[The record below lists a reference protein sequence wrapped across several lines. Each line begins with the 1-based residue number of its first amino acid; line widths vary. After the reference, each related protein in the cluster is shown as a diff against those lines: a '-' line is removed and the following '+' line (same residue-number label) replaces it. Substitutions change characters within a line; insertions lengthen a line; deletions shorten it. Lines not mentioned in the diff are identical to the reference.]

1 MSMIS
6 LITILLVISC
16 LAVMLVLGGIAV
28 ALWLQN
34 RSTDQDFQAP
44 PPTTS
49 PADWMG
55 GQTPEQPAALTGDW
69 QEQIHSLLQSGKK
82 IEAIKIYRQA
92 TGVGLKEAKDAVEA
106 LERGEPIAIS
116 EAPAAVSSGDL
127 EADVRAALAQ
137 GSKIEAIK
145 IYRQATGLGLKE
157 AKDAVEAM
165 ERGETLAAPPPQPT
179 PALIGS
185 LDAQVRDLLASGKK
199 IEAIKIYREATGLG
213 LKEAKDAVEAIERE
227 I

>member
-34 RSTDQDFQAP
+34 RATDQDFQPPSSTVPPSGWVGDLIPAQPEAP
-44 PPTTS
+44 P
-49 PADWMG
+49 
-55 GQTPEQPAALTGDW
+55 GDW

-199 IEAIKIYREATGLG
+199 IEAIKIYREATSLG

-227 I
+227 M